1 MQDEL
6 ESSRSA
12 AGSLK
17 LLNLEK
23 VRERM
28 GDEWESV
35 EPRIH
40 KHIKLLLDMRLGPGD
55 RYFRHDH
62 AQYFI
67 MFGSEESATAEEKMD
82 ALANEVVTKVL
93 GTSALQ
99 GDLGIGA
106 SVTDLEDVFRTGF
119 MTNLSECFETAEE
132 VRHESAVSGASDA
145 ADWFDQFRGLI
156 REAEAELD
164 ELLREGNRS
173 AQAALRE
180 ASLLKIIATAKREL
194 AARDEEAKTQAAA
207 ADIRPDAG
215 PDGGAGET
223 PLPGVSEEDNAK
235 LFDLL
240 DSIVPSPKG
249 LRFEYLPVWST
260 TRGVISVFGCQAVLD
275 YASSSMPLANLKALE
290 GMADHLL
297 LIDCITLKRALV
309 DLQEM
314 ERNSDVVM
322 ISVPVHLPTL
332 TRTSSVASYLGICRS
347 VAEKLR
353 RLLVWEI
360 LGADDHSWSS
370 HLAKRAA
377 QLIPYGRGVSF
388 RIPAGRISLNG
399 LTGRGFLGVST
410 VADGRYENTV
420 ENLEKL
426 CDFAERAAAA
436 KLQSNVWDVHD
447 PELARRLIAFGV
459 DNLRGNVVGAPQP
472 KPSPMARLDI
482 EAVTGSPEET
492 VVAG

>member
-1 MQDEL
+1 
-6 ESSRSA
+6 
-12 AGSLK
+12 
-17 LLNLEK
+17 
-23 VRERM
+23 M

-40 KHIKLLLDMRLGPGD
+40 KHIKLLLDLRLGPGD
-55 RYFRHDH
+55 RYFRHDN

-67 MFGSEESATAEEKMD
+67 MFGAEESAAAEEKME

-106 SVTDLEDVFRTGF
+106 TVTDLQDVFRAGF
-119 MTNLSECFETAEE
+119 TTNLSDCFQTAGE
-132 VRHESAVSGASDA
+132 VRHESKVAATGGAT
-145 ADWFDQFRGLI
+145 DWFDQFRELI
-156 REAEAELD
+156 HEAEAELD
-164 ELLREGNRS
+164 ELLRGGDQNACREE
-173 AQAALRE
+173 ALQ
-180 ASLLKIIATAKREL
+180 KIISTAKREL
-194 AARDEEAKTQAAA
+194 EARDKETNARAAEGDDRPRA
-207 ADIRPDAG
+207 GPDAG
-215 PDGGAGET
+215 TEQT
-223 PLPGVSEEDNAK
+223 PPEGVSEEDNAK
-235 LFDLL
+235 LFNLL
-240 DSIVPSPKG
+240 DSIIPSPRG
-249 LRFEYLPVWST
+249 LRFEYLPVWSAAQE
-260 TRGVISVFGCQAVLD
+260 VISVFSCQTVLD
-275 YASSSMPLANLKALE
+275 YASSSMPLTNLKALE

-314 ERNSDVVM
+314 ERNGDVVV

-353 RLLVWEI
+353 RLLIWEI
-360 LGADDHSWSS
+360 LGADNHSWSS

-410 VADGRYENTV
+410 AADCRLENSIET
-420 ENLEKL
+420 LEKL
-426 CDFAERAAAA
+426 CDFVERATTA
-436 KLQSNVWDVHD
+436 KLQSNIWDVHD
-447 PELARRLIAFGV
+447 PELARRLVAFGV
-459 DNLRGNVVGAPQP
+459 DNIRGNAVGGPQP

-482 EAVTGSPEET
+482 EAVTGGAKEE